1 MSSTKNKA
9 QEVLTAVTRRAPHLA
24 DYVNKNK
31 EYWLTYTSTTWA
43 ERTAVP
49 TPVTS
54 LRGRPPT
61 TLPAL
66 LAHLKGLKL
75 SFIRGLVSPGD
86 ALNKRLD
93 ILDDTLW
100 KMRNQEGYDKYSKD
114 IRTLISNIR
123 YMDPRADL
131 KGDMAIPPKVRYYA
145 PSDVLRLFQFAAEM
159 GA

>member
-1 MSSTKNKA
+1 
-9 QEVLTAVTRRAPHLA
+9 
-24 DYVNKNK
+24 
-31 EYWLTYTSTTWA
+31 
-43 ERTAVP
+43 
-49 TPVTS
+49 
-54 LRGRPPT
+54 
-61 TLPAL
+61 L

-131 KGDMAIPPKVRYYA
+131 KGDTAIPPKVRYYA
-145 PSDVLRLFQFAAEM
+145 PSDVLRLFQLAAEM